1 MPEYDRDILN
11 EIDYEICAGCS
22 YKYWEA
28 CTGPHIEWGLIC
40 CKKVRERYAEL
51 VAEKEKY
58 E

>member
-11 EIDYEICAGCS
+11 AIDYELCSRCS

-28 CTGPHIEWGLIC
+28 CVGPHIEWGLIC

-51 VAEKEKY
+51 VADKEK
-58 E
+58 